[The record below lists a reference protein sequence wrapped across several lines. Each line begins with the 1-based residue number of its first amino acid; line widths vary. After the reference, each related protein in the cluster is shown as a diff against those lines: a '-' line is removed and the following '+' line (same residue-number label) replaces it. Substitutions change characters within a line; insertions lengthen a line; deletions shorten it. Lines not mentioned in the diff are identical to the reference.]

1 MLELFIPLGCGAY
14 PPIELGGAPPPTGG
28 LIPPWP
34 GIGGIIGPGGGGMEA
49 EPALYVW
56 GIGGI
61 PIMGGLPGVCD
72 MSFIGLAPC
81 GDC

>member
-49 EPALYVW
+49 EPA
-56 GIGGI
+56 
-61 PIMGGLPGVCD
+61 M
-72 MSFIGLAPC
+72 
-81 GDC
+81 